1 MKKVIAIGVNGFTYR
16 PIKNRTL
23 NKREKLELA
32 LDVIDFKRAYNLNK
46 LNEKNDFAQ
55 RRNK

>member
-32 LDVIDFKRAYNLNK
+32 LDVTNFKRAYNLNK
-46 LNEKNDFAQ
+46 LNNGQKTKKVFF
-55 RRNK
+55 